1 MFFAFEEGSTNFE
14 FSSRW
19 LPAVLSFFVAAQNR
33 IRSSWQKKN
42 GWMNHGRASPDQEFL
57 YTSPAHDSVCVPTS
71 LRSMLSVL
79 RTTCRYPWDR
89 PTCTARLHVP
99 ANPWRKHVEV
109 PAVLDS
115 AWRIARYN
123 FRLNPRFLS
132 DGLYID
138 GSMRRQV
145 MRTHA
150 PSARCCH
157 PAHCR
162 HVPMPASLAC
172 LSLSSRAFR
181 IRFSSG
187 GLYPLMRR
195 QVMRFH
201 AFSKCC
207 RCKFGYIAF
216 TGHLYSMASLA
227 FNWARS
233 RNPPSV
239 AMGA

>member
-123 FRLNPRFLS
+123 FRLNPRFFMH
-132 DGLYID
+132 GLYPA
-138 GSMRRQV
+138 MRRQV
-145 MRTHA
+145 MRTHG
-150 PSARCCH
+150 SGN
-157 PAHCR
+157 
-162 HVPMPASLAC
+162 
-172 LSLSSRAFR
+172 LSSRAFR
-181 IRFSSG
+181 ARFCARS
-187 GLYPLMRR
+187 MRR
-195 QVMRFH
+195 PVMRTH
-201 AFSKCC
+201 ARSKCC
-207 RCKFGYIAF
+207 RCRCGNLTLIGGHSMSARRVSLSRWIGYQV
-216 TGHLYSMASLA
+216 TG
-227 FNWARS
+227 
-233 RNPPSV
+233 PSI

>member
-42 GWMNHGRASPDQEFL
+42 GWMNHGRASPDQDFL

-71 LRSMLSVL
+71 TVSMLSVLRSMLSVL

-123 FRLNPRFLS
+123 FRLNPRFFMH
-132 DGLYID
+132 GLYPA
-138 GSMRRQV
+138 MRRQV

-150 PSARCCH
+150 R
-157 PAHCR
+157 
-162 HVPMPASLAC
+162 
-172 LSLSSRAFR
+172 
-181 IRFSSG
+181 
-187 GLYPLMRR
+187 
-195 QVMRFH
+195 
-201 AFSKCC
+201 SKCC
-207 RCKFGYIAF
+207 RCRCGNLTLIGGHSMSARRVSLSRWIGYQV
-216 TGHLYSMASLA
+216 TG
-227 FNWARS
+227 
-233 RNPPSV
+233 PSI

>member
-1 MFFAFEEGSTNFE
+1 
-14 FSSRW
+14 
-19 LPAVLSFFVAAQNR
+19 
-33 IRSSWQKKN
+33 
-42 GWMNHGRASPDQEFL
+42 
-57 YTSPAHDSVCVPTS
+57 
-71 LRSMLSVL
+71 MLSVL
-79 RTTCRYPWDR
+79 RATCRYSVYRPICRAGLRVICLWREKVNSIAFLDR
-89 PTCTARLHVP
+89 GRRHEGSHFRLYSKLLVSHGT
-99 ANPWRKHVEV
+99 HVE
-109 PAVLDS
+109 S
-115 AWRIARYN
+115 A
-123 FRLNPRFLS
+123 
-132 DGLYID
+132 D

-207 RCKFGYIAF
+207 RCKFGNMAF
-216 TGHLYSMASLA
+216 NGHLYSMASLA
-227 FNWARS
+227 FHWARG

>member
-71 LRSMLSVL
+71 TVSMLSVL
-79 RTTCRYPWDR
+79 RATCRYPWDR

-99 ANPWRKHVEV
+99 ACAWREHVEV

-123 FRLNPRFLS
+123 FRLNPRFFMH
-132 DGLYID
+132 GLYPA
-138 GSMRRQV
+138 MRRQV

-150 PSARCCH
+150 R
-157 PAHCR
+157 
-162 HVPMPASLAC
+162 
-172 LSLSSRAFR
+172 
-181 IRFSSG
+181 
-187 GLYPLMRR
+187 
-195 QVMRFH
+195 
-201 AFSKCC
+201 SKCC
-207 RCKFGYIAF
+207 RCRCGNLTLIGGHSMSARRVSLSRWIGYQV
-216 TGHLYSMASLA
+216 TG
-227 FNWARS
+227 
-233 RNPPSV
+233 PSI